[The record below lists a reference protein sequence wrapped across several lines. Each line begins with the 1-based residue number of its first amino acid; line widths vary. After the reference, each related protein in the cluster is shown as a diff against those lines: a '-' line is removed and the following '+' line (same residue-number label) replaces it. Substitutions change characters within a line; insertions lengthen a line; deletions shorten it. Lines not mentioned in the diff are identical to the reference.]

1 MYSEGGPE
9 MAQDIAGMYS
19 VVNEILGFVRGAGQ
33 EMEIGEVERRVLSM
47 VMEVGRK
54 ALIEFLEAKG
64 SGYQGRELVNAQGAR
79 LSYVR
84 DRSCAYR
91 SVFGRIVI
99 KRSYYQSKGHDGV
112 FPLDEMLNLP
122 DRGYSYLV
130 QEIASKLSMNA
141 SYEKACEVFTDIFPV
156 DLPIRSLERI
166 VGETCEDA
174 AEYYEAK
181 IPPNPPAE
189 ATVTVATLD
198 KKGVVMRKPPSE
210 DTRVCT
216 DPKKTGKKKM
226 STVISAYN
234 IERHVRSA
242 DDVAGEINEEKP
254 APSKPKPQCKQ
265 VWGSLTEG
273 PEKTVAFL
281 AERVKE
287 RFRAG
292 NELVCILDGEPL
304 LWRLVYRYFPA
315 AFFVLDIFH
324 VLEHIADVAH
334 CFFKEK
340 SPEAKKFVR
349 QRLRMLLEG
358 KAGRVIGG
366 LKQILTKRKL
376 TKSQRYRIRQVIGY
390 LERNKRHMRYDV
402 CLKRGYPIG
411 SGVIEGACRNLVND
425 RLELTGMRWSFPGA
439 ESVIRLRAVY
449 INSDWKDFWRFRRKS
464 ERDRLYGISTN
475 DPLTAYAIEYA
486 KAAA

>member
-1 MYSEGGPE
+1 MDR
-9 MAQDIAGMYS
+9 DIAQIYS

-47 VMEVGRK
+47 VMEVGRE
-54 ALIEFLEAKG
+54 ALMEFLEAKG
-64 SGYQGRELVNAQGAR
+64 SGYQGREHVNSQGAR

-84 DRSCAYR
+84 ERSCAYR
-91 SVFGRIVI
+91 SVFGKIII
-99 KRSYYQSKGHDGV
+99 KRAYYQSKGHDGV
-112 FPLDEMLNLP
+112 LPLDGMLNLP
-122 DRGYSYLV
+122 DRGYSYLM

-141 SYEKACEVFTDIFPV
+141 SYDKACEVFADIFPV
-156 DLPIRSLERI
+156 DLPIRSLERV
-166 VGETCEDA
+166 VGETCDDA
-174 AEYYEAK
+174 VRYYEAK
-181 IPPNPPAE
+181 SPPNPPAE

-210 DTRVCT
+210 DTHVCT

-234 IERHVRSA
+234 TERHVRSA

-281 AERVKE
+281 ADRVKE

-292 NELVCILDGEPL
+292 HELVCILDGEPS
-304 LWRLVYRYFPA
+304 LWRLVYKYFPT

-334 CFFKEK
+334 CFYEEK
-340 SPEAKKFVR
+340 SPEAKAFVR
-349 QRLRMLLEG
+349 QRLTMLLTG
-358 KAGRVIGG
+358 KAGRLIGG
-366 LKQILTKRKL
+366 LKQILAKRKL
-376 TKSQRYRIRQVIGY
+376 TNAKKYRIRQAIGY

-402 CLKRGYPIG
+402 CLVKGYPIG
-411 SGVIEGACRNLVND
+411 SGVIEGACRNLIND

-439 ESVIRLRAVY
+439 ESIIRLRSVY
-449 INSDWKDFWRFRRKS
+449 LNSDWKDFWRFRRIS
-464 ERDRLYGISTN
+464 ERNRLYGIDTAHSH
-475 DPLTAYAIEYA
+475 TAYEMELQE
-486 KAAA
+486 AAA